1 MYKDYWKDFKNF
13 KFRSVRELRLEKG
26 MTQLALARKSHL
38 KRPHLSQVETGKINM
53 TWFTSIPLAEAL
65 KENPL
70 DLMLGQS
77 LENWGLDHSQ
87 RLTAVKMAIENPEL
101 LMASK
106 SINRIERLDFGDR
119 DSFGRV
125 RKLSTPEAKK
135 SKDNGEIKRNS
146 VCAIL
151 TEKRTVTF
159 YNERY
164 DLNVPKIVDK
174 KTARLLRKT
183 GLFKFEKMRD
193 ENQRSDQ
200 KG

>member
-1 MYKDYWKDFKNF
+1 MDFRDIKE
-13 KFRSVRELRLEKG
+13 RREALGLTLGQLASKCHNRISPQLLNMIERGNRNLTSDKALILG
-26 MTQLALARKSHL
+26 EVLNCEPFQLALSQTLSNQGISL
-38 KRPHLSQVETGKINM
+38 KDRE
-53 TWFTSIPLAEAL
+53 
-65 KENPL
+65 
-70 DLMLGQS
+70 
-77 LENWGLDHSQ
+77 
-87 RLTAVKMAIENPEL
+87 TAVDLLFDDFRRLLTLKSEEL
-101 LMASK
+101 EK
-106 SINRIERLDFGDR
+106 RKDLDFGDR
-119 DSFGRV
+119 DTFARSK
-125 RKLSTPEAKK
+125 KLSKPEAKK

-164 DLNVPKIVDK
+164 DRNVPKIVNV
-174 KTARLLRKT
+174 KTARFLRKT